1 MDSKTYWK
9 QREEEQLKYYIT
21 QEAEYQ
27 KQIEKIYNYMMVQI
41 QKEINGFY
49 AKYASREGITLA
61 EAKKRVSELDIGVY
75 ERKAEKYVK
84 NKTFTAEANEEMR
97 LYNATMKINRLE
109 LLKANIGL
117 ELVDGF
123 DELQKYYDTILT
135 DRTLEEFERQAG
147 ILGKTIQNNAETAH
161 SIVNA
166 SFHNATF
173 SDRIWMYQDM
183 LKAELSTLLQQG
195 LIQGKNPRE
204 LARHLTKRFGVAKS
218 NAERLMRTELARVQI
233 EAQKQSFERNGFR
246 QYTFITNGGCCSV
259 CAGLNG
265 KHFNVEKMMPGTN
278 APPMH
283 PNCRCG
289 VAAYE
294 DSEDYEA
301 WLDFLDKGG
310 TTEEW
315 NRSRNF
321 AEQEESK
328 RKYKYKDTIVNVS
341 EISSARYRKKFT
353 DITGEN
359 RISGSLW
366 KSALDV
372 LSHRSGTKYEDL
384 AFVDSKTG
392 KAEINK
398 NYDKENTASPSKRM
412 KKMLR
417 DADANTVIAIHNH
430 PGSSAPSLADLQ
442 VCIQRKYKYGL
453 VICHDGK
460 IYKYMV
466 NEEKFNRPKII
477 SALARLE
484 ERGYNEDV
492 KKQFIEAGVH
502 MEVW

>member
-195 LIQGKNPRE
+195 LIQGRNPRE

-233 EAQKQSFERNGFR
+233 EAQKLSYERNGYEEYQFHALGTACGICKELDG
-246 QYTFITNGGCCSV
+246 QHFPIKDMEIT
-259 CAGLNG
+259 
-265 KHFNVEKMMPGTN
+265 KN
-278 APPMH
+278 APPCH
-283 PNCRCG
+283 PNCRCSTS
-289 VAAYE
+289 AYMDRE
-294 DSEDYEA
+294 ELDK
-301 WLDFLDKGG
+301 WLDKTTEDDIIEPEDKGDSY
-310 TTEEW
+310 TELDNLSDNLVE
-315 NRSRNF
+315 RSLQVHNYLD
-321 AEQEESK
+321 ALGLPESK
-328 RKYKYKDTIVNVS
+328 WSGKTFVKSQMDLPKAYGVKKAICDIWLREDASVKTIIHEHLHSRSSSWMPKKLKKDLGFEEGACELLAEEICKYND
-341 EISSARYRKKFT
+341 ISYRPTYARYVDPLRKFNELLGRYDSDYDFAVDFFKV
-353 DITGEN
+353 DMDKREQ
-359 RISGSLW
+359 W
-366 KSALDV
+366 
-372 LSHRSGTKYEDL
+372 LSDL
-384 AFVDSKTG
+384 ADQCGLLK
-392 KAEINK
+392 
-398 NYDKENTASPSKRM
+398 
-412 KKMLR
+412 
-417 DADANTVIAIHNH
+417 
-430 PGSSAPSLADLQ
+430 SLALNNLIKK
-442 VCIQRKYKYGL
+442 VRKG
-453 VICHDGK
+453 
-460 IYKYMV
+460 
-466 NEEKFNRPKII
+466 NEK
-477 SALARLE
+477 
-484 ERGYNEDV
+484 
-492 KKQFIEAGVH
+492 
-502 MEVW
+502 